1 MTDNSKF
8 ATMIRF
14 AKRARKIV
22 YGYDALADARGLKVL
37 AVSDTASDNL
47 KDKMQGLAKKR
58 GLPLIRA
65 TALED
70 TAGGNCKALGVTDVG
85 MAREMVRTAKD
96 SDITEVT
103 YIG

>member
-1 MTDNSKF
+1 
-8 ATMIRF
+8 
-14 AKRARKIV
+14 
-22 YGYDALADARGLKVL
+22 
-37 AVSDTASDNL
+37 
-47 KDKMQGLAKKR
+47 MQGLAKKR

-85 MAREMVRTAKD
+85 MAREMVKTAKD
-96 SDITEVT
+96 SDNTEVT